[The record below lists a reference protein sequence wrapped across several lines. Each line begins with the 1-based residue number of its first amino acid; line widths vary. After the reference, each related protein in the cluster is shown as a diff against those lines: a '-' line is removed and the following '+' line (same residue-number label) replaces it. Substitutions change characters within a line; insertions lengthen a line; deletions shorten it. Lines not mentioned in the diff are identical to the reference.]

1 MDKVVR
7 LFNTFFWRKTAGL
20 SCHDERQSA
29 ARVSSSHNKAVSLPK
44 MVKKTDFLT
53 KHACSLIEQAAR
65 EALTE
70 KVFVK
75 GPDYKNKF
83 GVVFGDGL
91 VTSTGEKHKG
101 KLAPRQHN
109 HCSQREIRNGVI
121 TSCGK

>member
-1 MDKVVR
+1 MTRPIFCQKKAT
-7 LFNTFFWRKTAGL
+7 NT
-20 SCHDERQSA
+20 EY
-29 ARVSSSHNKAVSLPK
+29 
-44 MVKKTDFLT
+44 LT
-53 KHACSLIEQAAR
+53 EHGPFLIEQAAR

-101 KLAPRQHN
+101 KSALFPGTVFRLLAEGRGHESGDDTPTICTSVISFFPSSAC
-109 HCSQREIRNGVI
+109 CS
-121 TSCGK
+121 

>member
-1 MDKVVR
+1 MTNAKVR
-7 LFNTFFWRKTAGL
+7 L
-20 SCHDERQSA
+20 
-29 ARVSSSHNKAVSLPK
+29 VSLVVITRPILCQRWW
-44 MVKKTDFLT
+44 KKTDFLT

-101 KLAPRQHN
+101 KLAPHQHE
-109 HCSQREIRNGVI
+109 HC
-121 TSCGK
+121 